1 MVVAGKPSPP
11 PNYHLAWINQPP
23 KRAIRS
29 PGVFGDRGFI
39 FSAPEMRLGKGAC
52 HKNHQQEWV
61 FQAPCNLLVNV
72 PLVQQEDGQAPA
84 PW

>member
-39 FSAPEMRLGKGAC
+39 FSAPEAVGERGVSAKPSVGMGVPG
-52 HKNHQQEWV
+52 
-61 FQAPCNLLVNV
+61 PNV
-72 PLVQQEDGQAPA
+72 IS
-84 PW
+84 

>member
-1 MVVAGKPSPP
+1 MAGKPSPA
-11 PNYHLAWINQPP
+11 PNYHLARINQPP
-23 KRAIRS
+23 RRAIRS

-52 HKNHQQEWV
+52 HKNHQPEWV